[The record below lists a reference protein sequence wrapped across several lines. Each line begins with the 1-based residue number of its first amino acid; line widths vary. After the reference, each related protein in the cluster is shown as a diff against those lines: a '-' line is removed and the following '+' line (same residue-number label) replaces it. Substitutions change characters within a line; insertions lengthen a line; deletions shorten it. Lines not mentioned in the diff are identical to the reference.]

1 MTGWQQGGQLTPA
14 AELQQQL
21 WDSDPE
27 GWALYAEPH
36 NAPLFRAL
44 LDATSAGPGT
54 RLLDVGCG
62 TGLMLQL
69 ASHRGAQVTG
79 VDVAPGLLA
88 VARERLPEADLWLA
102 DMDRLPL
109 ADASFD
115 AVVGANTFQFAGDPP
130 GALREAA
137 RVCRPGGAVAAST
150 FAEPERCESTA
161 VHEAMSALSP
171 PERQSAHAPYSLSE
185 PGNLESALAAAGL
198 EVAATGEVDCIW
210 RYDTLADA
218 LRGLLASAG
227 ATRAEQDAGPEAVR
241 DVIESALV
249 PFTDPATG
257 IVAMRNVF
265 RWVCARK
272 PDQRLDSL
280 T

>member
-1 MTGWQQGGQLTPA
+1 VTGWRQGGQLTPA

-36 NAPLFRAL
+36 NTPLFRAL
-44 LDATSAGPGT
+44 LDATSAGSGT

-69 ASHRGAQVTG
+69 ASQRGAQVSG

-210 RYDTLADA
+210 RYDTLGDA

-227 ATRAEQDAGPEAVR
+227 ATRAAADAGRDTVR
-241 DVIESALV
+241 EVIESALV

-257 IVAMRNVF
+257 VVAMRNVF

-272 PDQRLDSL
+272 PA
-280 T
+280 

>member
-62 TGLMLQL
+62 TGLMMQL

-265 RWVCARK
+265 CWVCARK

>member
-1 MTGWQQGGQLTPA
+1 VTGWQQGGQLTPA

-36 NAPLFRAL
+36 NTPLFRAL
-44 LDATSAGPGT
+44 LDVTSAGSGT

-69 ASHRGAQVTG
+69 ASDRGAQVTG

-88 VARERLPEADLWLA
+88 VARQRLPAADLWLA

-161 VHEAMSALSP
+161 VHVAMSALSP

-198 EVAATGEVDCIW
+198 EMAATGEVDCIW

-227 ATRAEQDAGPEAVR
+227 ATRAVADAGPEAVR